1 MTVVVAVVSLV
12 AAIAT
17 ALAATVVYV
26 SALKVVASTIVS
38 EGALVGASLHHRN
51 GSISLIRRLIEK
63 FAIRNGIKYPGQIF
77 WLQIVLG
84 PESH

>member
-1 MTVVVAVVSLV
+1 MHMTVVVAVVSLV

-51 GSISLIRRLIEK
+51 GSISGTSCGSMFLL
-63 FAIRNGIKYPGQIF
+63 Y
-77 WLQIVLG
+77 
-84 PESH
+84 H